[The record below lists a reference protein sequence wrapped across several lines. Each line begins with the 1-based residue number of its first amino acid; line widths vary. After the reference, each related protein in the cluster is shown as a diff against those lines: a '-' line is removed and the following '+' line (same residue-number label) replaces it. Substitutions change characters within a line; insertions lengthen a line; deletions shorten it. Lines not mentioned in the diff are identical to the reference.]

1 MAITLDVSNTF
12 PDSTS
17 LGAFLAWTQPSD
29 PRSVPTGTAAAT
41 ATVSSGSVTFTGLTE
56 DETYLAIGQVSG
68 EWRRFGF
75 TINQV
80 AAGHYLDGVE
90 VATQAALDAEI
101 ETRGEDDDAIEADVV
116 VIGEILNLD
125 TTGAT
130 DETATIQAAQDALE
144 SQGGGRI
151 ILPGTGTSG
160 YIKISDRITIGHAVN
175 IVGQGKRE
183 TVLKC
188 YTDADAGLYFVGSS
202 DDGYTGSTNR
212 GGRTGGF
219 QIQGNNVSTYPMIV
233 RSTNR
238 NFEDI
243 RFSTPADNGAAL
255 KLNSAQN
262 CNFFGIEAEDSSHT
276 ASRSVTGILFD
287 GAARGHNF
295 FGGSINEFTNGHIL
309 VDATYEADP
318 SIGSDYSTNLQFY
331 GMLIERCDRYDRP
344 IIWVKA
350 GDAIHF
356 HGGDIAHGGGTS
368 PTGDYYLVELDNSA
382 ARSYTTI
389 GSGGAPTRG
398 VTFDDVNFYA
408 AMNGSTRHAT
418 VFHTASEL
426 NNWTKALDVTSKC
439 SYVNCKYG
447 VRIESGSTVV
457 HMPNPDARVGGGFS
471 DGPTHPSGAG
481 KPNTRIASTS
491 TTLGTRPAVDYYEW
505 SGNTNVDSATATY
518 PGHRVTMK
526 FSGTPTISS
535 SAGNIKLSGLADMSA
550 TADDL
555 LCLIC
560 DGTNWHETSRVV
572 K

>member
-1 MAITLDVSNTF
+1 MADSLNLSTTALFVTATDDREVDIQNGGPGTVYYSTLN
-12 PDSTS
+12 
-17 LGAFLAWTQPSD
+17 
-29 PRSVPTGTAAAT
+29 
-41 ATVSSGSVTFTGLTE
+41 TVSSSSNDGSIAAGATLRSR
-56 DETYLAIGQVSG
+56 APKWIVSTTPTKVFI
-68 EWRRFGF
+68 ENVRHRDD
-75 TINQV
+75 TINV
-80 AAGHYLDGVE
+80 HGIAD
-90 VATQAALDAEI
+90 TSALSDASSDI
-101 ETRGEDDDAIEADVV
+101 A

-125 TTGAT
+125 TTGVT
-130 DETATIQAAQDALE
+130 DETATIQAAQDAVE
-144 SQGGGRI
+144 AAGGGRLV
-151 ILPGTGTSG
+151 LPGTGTSG
-160 YIKISDRITIGHAVN
+160 FIRISDRIQIGHAVN

-188 YTDADAGLYFVGSS
+188 YDDADAGLYFVGSS
-202 DDGYTGSTNR
+202 DPIYTGSTNR
-212 GGRTGGF
+212 GGRSGGF
-219 QIQGNNVSTYPMIV
+219 QIQGNNVSTYPAII

-276 ASRSVTGILFD
+276 DTRSVTGILFD

-331 GMLIERCDRYDRP
+331 GMLIERCDRFDRP

-350 GDAIHF
+350 GDQIHF
-356 HGGDIAHGGGTS
+356 HGGDISHGGGDA
-368 PTGDYYLVELDNSA
+368 PTGDHYLVELDNSA
-382 ARSYTTI
+382 ARSFTTI

-398 VTFDDVNFYA
+398 VTFSAVNFYA
-408 AMNGSTRHAT
+408 TMNGSTRHAT
-418 VFHTASEL
+418 VFHTATEL
-426 NNWTKALDVTSKC
+426 NNWTKALDVAC
-439 SYVNCKYG
+439 DNSYTNCKYG
-447 VRIESGSTVV
+447 FRIESGSTVV
-457 HMPNPDARVGGGFS
+457 HAPNPDARVGGGFS
-471 DGPTHPSGAG
+471 DGPVHASSVG
-481 KPNTRIASTS
+481 KPNTRIQSGSA
-491 TTLGTRPAVDYYEW
+491 TLGARPTIDYYEI
-505 SGNTNVDSATATY
+505 SGNTNIDSISATY
-518 PGHRVTMK
+518 PGHQITLK

-535 SAGNIKLSGLADMSA
+535 SAGTIKLSGLSDMSV
-550 TADDL
+550 TADDI